1 MADGYI
7 TIETKLY
14 TNKFDKQ
21 VIDLEKKIKNEENK
35 AQLRLKAKLQAE
47 DELKRHKQAILEIEQ
62 EYEKTSQQVEHLQSI
77 MSKQSKGISL
87 TPQEFTDLQGS
98 EKVIANNEKIGETL
112 DKMYA
117 KEVKLNNAVDR
128 TTLAY
133 KQTKDNVASYKA
145 KIESVNLQKQQAQ
158 VSQLKKGFQK
168 VNTSVS
174 SSIKH
179 IGRLALGIISVA
191 SAYRLMSSASSTLGQ
206 YDEQYA
212 TNLEYIRYLI
222 AQAIAPAL
230 KYVVNLASTLLSY
243 LNYILNAWFGIT
255 LFSKNSAKNFMSAKN
270 STGGISKNTGKIKK
284 DLQTT
289 AFDEMNILSDT
300 SSDSAGGASSG
311 GGAIAPSIDPSM
323 LQGEVPDWLKW
334 IADNK
339 DLVIMALVGIAGGI
353 ALITKNS
360 KALLELGIFMIIK
373 GIVDTVKAIVEF
385 IKDPSWENFG
395 EILEGLSGILFGVAL
410 AMLAVNAAN
419 PTAWIIL
426 LIALVVL
433 LVAEIIKH
441 WDEIKETLGKV
452 GDWINENVIQ
462 PVAEFFKGLWD
473 KIKEIFAP
481 VIDFFKNI
489 WDTVKENIKISIDNM
504 KQIFSFLWDK
514 IKEIFSPVI
523 DWFREKF
530 QKAYEKIKEV
540 FSPIA
545 NFFGEIWDKVKNKLR
560 DFGAK
565 VGEVVGGAFKAVVNG
580 VINAL
585 ERILN
590 NPINAINNLIDVI
603 NNVPGLHLT
612 RLRTF
617 NLPRLAK
624 GTILNAP
631 GRGVPVAGG
640 TALAGEAGREAY
652 LPLSDTQLLEELGS
666 TIGKYITINAN
677 ITNTMNGR
685 IISRQLQKIQND
697 SNFAYNS

>member
-1 MADGYI
+1 MADGSI
-7 TIETKLY
+7 MIETKLS
-14 TNKFDKQ
+14 TDKFDKQ
-21 VIDLEKKIKNEENK
+21 IVNLEKKIKDEENK
-35 AQLRLKAKLQAE
+35 SELKLKAKLQAE
-47 DELKRHKQAILEIEQ
+47 DELKRHKQAIFEIEQ
-62 EYEKTSQQVEHLQSI
+62 EYEKTSQQVEHLQNI
-77 MSKQSKGISL
+77 MSKQAKGVSL
-87 TPQEFTDLQGS
+87 TPEEFTDLQGS

-133 KQTKDNVASYKA
+133 EQTKDNVASYKT
-145 KIESVNLQKQQAQ
+145 KIESVNMQKQQAQ
-158 VSQLKKGFQK
+158 VDQVKNGFNK
-168 VNTSVS
+168 MSTSVS

-179 IGRLALGIISVA
+179 IGRLALGIFSVA
-191 SAYRLMSSASSTLGQ
+191 SAYRLMSAASGTLGQ

-255 LFSKNSAKNFMSAKN
+255 LFSKNSAKNFMNAKN

-289 AFDEMNILSDT
+289 PFDEMNILTDT
-300 SSDSAGGASSG
+300 SDSGTSGGAG
-311 GGAIAPSIDPSM
+311 GGAVAPSIDPSM
-323 LQGEVPDWLKW
+323 LQGEVPDWLRW

-339 DLVIMALVGIAGGI
+339 DLVIMALVGIAAGI
-353 ALITKNS
+353 ALITGNWQV
-360 KALLELGIFMIIK
+360 LLGLGIFMIIK
-373 GIVDTVKAIVEF
+373 GIVDTIQAIVEF
-385 IKDPSWENFG
+385 IQDPSWENFAD
-395 EILEGLSGILFGVAL
+395 ILLGLSEILFGVAL
-410 AMLAVNAAN
+410 AMLAVDAAN

-426 LIALVVL
+426 LIALVTL

-441 WDEIKETLGKV
+441 WDEIKEVLGKV
-452 GDWINENVIQ
+452 GDWINEHVIQ

-580 VINAL
+580 VIGAI

-590 NPINAINNLIDVI
+590 NPINAINDLIDVI

-677 ITNTMNGR
+677 ITNTMNR
-685 IISRQLQKIQND
+685 KSYLKTITTNKK
-697 SNFAYNS
+697 

>member
-7 TIETKLY
+7 TIETKLS
-14 TNKFDKQ
+14 TDKFDKQ
-21 VIDLEKKIKNEENK
+21 IVNLEKKIKDEENK
-35 AQLRLKAKLQAE
+35 SELKLKAKLQAE
-47 DELKRHKQAILEIEQ
+47 DELKRHKQAIFEIEQ
-62 EYEKTSQQVEHLQSI
+62 EYEKTSQQVEHLQNI
-77 MSKQSKGISL
+77 MSKQSQGISL

-145 KIESVNLQKQQAQ
+145 KIESVNMQKQQAQ

-212 TNLEYIRYLI
+212 ANLEYIRYLI

-255 LFSKNSAKNFMSAKN
+255 LFSKNSAKNFMNAKN

-289 AFDEMNILSDT
+289 PFDEMNILTDT
-300 SSDSAGGASSG
+300 SDSGAV
-311 GGAIAPSIDPSM
+311 APSIDPSM

-339 DLVIMALVGIAGGI
+339 DLILSIMAGITAGLLAWKLGLDAIKALGIGLLIAGI
-353 ALITKNS
+353 IYTIES
-360 KALLELGIFMIIK
+360 LLGYLQ
-373 GIVDTVKAIVEF
+373 
-385 IKDPSWENFG
+385 DPGWENFG
-395 EILEGLSGILFGVAL
+395 KIIQGIGLAILGVGVIIGSVPLMVAGAIVLIIGTIVKYWEQIKAFFQKGIDWLESKSDWIHKMFGDTIGDLYDFIVDILQDTLNSFDGLFKGIKTIFDGIIKLVKGVFTGDWKTAWEGL
-410 AMLAVNAAN
+410 
-419 PTAWIIL
+419 
-426 LIALVVL
+426 
-433 LVAEIIKH
+433 
-441 WDEIKETLGKV
+441 
-452 GDWINENVIQ
+452 
-462 PVAEFFKGLWD
+462 
-473 KIKEIFAP
+473 
-481 VIDFFKNI
+481 
-489 WDTVKENIKISIDNM
+489 
-504 KQIFSFLWDK
+504 KQITKGVFDSLW
-514 IKEIFSPVI
+514 
-523 DWFREKF
+523 
-530 QKAYEKIKEV
+530 A
-540 FSPIA
+540 IA
-545 NFFGEIWDKVKNKLR
+545 KWPLNMIISGLNTLIR
-560 DFGAK
+560 GA
-565 VGEVVGGAFKAVVNG
+565 N
-580 VINAL
+580 
-585 ERILN
+585 RIHF
-590 NPINAINNLIDVI
+590 
-603 NNVPGLHLT
+603 NVPDWVPGIGGKQFG
-612 RLRTF
+612 F
-617 NLPRLAK
+617 NIPQIPKLAK

-652 LPLSDTQLLEELGS
+652 VPLTDTQLLEELGS
-666 TIGKYITINAN
+666 TIGKYINLNATIPIYVGNRQIAREIKRINAE
-677 ITNTMNGR
+677 
-685 IISRQLQKIQND
+685 SD
-697 SNFAYNS
+697 FAFNR

>member
-1 MADGYI
+1 MADGSI
-7 TIETKLY
+7 MIETQLS
-14 TNKFDKQ
+14 TDKFDKQ
-21 VIDLEKKIKNEENK
+21 IINLEKKIKDEENK
-35 AQLRLKAKLQAE
+35 SELKLKAKLQAE
-47 DELKRHKQAILEIEQ
+47 DELKRHKQAIFEVEK

-77 MSKQSKGISL
+77 MSKQSQGISL

-98 EKVIANNEKIGETL
+98 KEIIALNEKQGAQL
-112 DKMYA
+112 DRMYA

-133 KQTKDNVASYKA
+133 KQTKDNVTSYKT

-206 YDEQYA
+206 YDEQYV

-255 LFSKNSAKNFMSAKN
+255 LFSKNSAKSFMNAKN

-289 AFDEMNILSDT
+289 PFDEMNILTDT
-300 SSDSAGGASSG
+300 SDSGTSGGTG

-339 DLVIMALVGIAGGI
+339 DLILSIMAGITAGLLAWKLGLDAIKALGIGLLIAGI
-353 ALITKNS
+353 IYTIES
-360 KALLELGIFMIIK
+360 LLGYLQ
-373 GIVDTVKAIVEF
+373 
-385 IKDPSWENFG
+385 DPGWENFG
-395 EILEGLSGILFGVAL
+395 KIIQGIGLAILGVGVIIGSVPLMVAGAIVLIIGTIVKYWEQIKAFFQKGIDWLESKSDWIHKMFGDTIGDLYDFIVDILQDTLNSFDGLFNGIKTIFDGIIKLVKGVFTGDWKTAWEGL
-410 AMLAVNAAN
+410 
-419 PTAWIIL
+419 
-426 LIALVVL
+426 
-433 LVAEIIKH
+433 
-441 WDEIKETLGKV
+441 
-452 GDWINENVIQ
+452 
-462 PVAEFFKGLWD
+462 
-473 KIKEIFAP
+473 
-481 VIDFFKNI
+481 
-489 WDTVKENIKISIDNM
+489 
-504 KQIFSFLWDK
+504 KQITKGVFDSLRAIAKWPLNMIISGLNTLIRGANRIHFN
-514 IKEIFSPVI
+514 IP
-523 DWFREKF
+523 DW
-530 QKAYEKIKEV
+530 
-540 FSPIA
+540 
-545 NFFGEIWDKVKNKLR
+545 
-560 DFGAK
+560 
-565 VGEVVGGAFKAVVNG
+565 
-580 VINAL
+580 
-585 ERILN
+585 
-590 NPINAINNLIDVI
+590 
-603 NNVPGLHLT
+603 VPGIGGKQFG
-612 RLRTF
+612 F
-617 NLPRLAK
+617 NIPQIPKLAK

-666 TIGKYITINAN
+666 TIGKYINLNATIPIYVGNRQIAREIKRINAE
-677 ITNTMNGR
+677 
-685 IISRQLQKIQND
+685 SD
-697 SNFAYNS
+697 FAFNR

>member
-7 TIETKLY
+7 TIETKLS

-21 VIDLEKKIKNEENK
+21 ITDLEKKIKNEEEK
-35 AQLRLKAKLQAE
+35 AQLKLKAKLQAE
-47 DELKRHKQAILEIEQ
+47 DELEKHKQKIFEIEQ

-77 MSKQSKGISL
+77 MSKQSQGISL

-133 KQTKDNVASYKA
+133 KQTKDNVSAYKA
-145 KIESVNLQKQQAQ
+145 KAESINLQKQQAQ
-158 VSQLKKGFQK
+158 VSQLKKEFQK
-168 VNTSVS
+168 VNTSVAN
-174 SSIKH
+174 SIQH
-179 IGRLALGIISVA
+179 MGRLALGIFSAA
-191 SAYRLMSSASSTLGQ
+191 SAYRLMSAASSTLVQ

-255 LFSKNSAKNFMSAKN
+255 LFSKNSAKNFMNAKN

-289 AFDEMNILSDT
+289 PFDEMNVLSDT
-300 SSDSAGGASSG
+300 SDSGTG
-311 GGAIAPSIDPSM
+311 GGAGGGAVAPSIDPSM

-339 DLVIMALVGIAGGI
+339 DLILAIMAGIAAGLLAWKLGLDGI
-353 ALITKNS
+353 
-360 KALLELGIFMIIK
+360 KALGIGLLIA
-373 GIVDTVKAIVEF
+373 GIVYTIESLLEYL
-385 IKDPSWENFG
+385 KDPSWENFG
-395 EILEGLSGILFGVAL
+395 KIIQGIGVAIIGLGLLIGSVPVAVAGAIVLIVGTIIKYWEQIKTFLQSGIDWLRGQGREIFNWLFGDIFMPL
-410 AMLAVNAAN
+410 YDGIVN
-419 PTAWIIL
+419 IL
-426 LIALVVL
+426 QDL
-433 LVAEIIKH
+433 LN
-441 WDEIKETLGKV
+441 WFND
-452 GDWINENVIQ
+452 
-462 PVAEFFKGLWD
+462 
-473 KIKEIFAP
+473 IFTN
-481 VIDFFKNI
+481 IKNI
-489 WDTVKENIKISIDNM
+489 FDNIIAFIKNVFTGNWKGAWENIKNIFISIWN
-504 KQIFSFLWDK
+504 I
-514 IKEIFSPVI
+514 IKSTFFTVI
-523 DWFREKF
+523 NI
-530 QKAYEKIKEV
+530 IKN
-540 FSPIA
+540 I
-545 NFFGEIWDKVKNKLR
+545 
-560 DFGAK
+560 
-565 VGEVVGGAFKAVVNG
+565 VVGIGQTVGNIIAGVFKAVVNA
-580 VINAL
+580 VLRTI
-585 ERILN
+585 ESVLN
-590 NPINAINNLIDVI
+590 TPIRAINRLIGVI
-603 NNVPGLHLT
+603 NNVPGINLGTLS
-612 RLRTF
+612 TF

-685 IISRQLQKIQND
+685 IISRQLQQIKND
-697 SNFAYNS
+697 REFAYNG